1 MAIHSLLENDDL
13 WQKYLE
19 DFTYHKL
26 HLDFSNTGLSYK
38 ILQAAFGKLEE
49 QGALQRLATLHV
61 YVHVHKLNLAKV
73 ASLLRPLDRIEVAAS
88 ILPSLSEKVQ
98 SPAESFLHDVEHSG
112 DFLSKP
118 EALSVFIIE
127 TLFSA
132 VAGTGKRYGTGDT
145 SSATEVESE
154 TVDETFEH
162 LKLWYKVYRDVVSY
176 MIITLHVH
184 VRS

>member
-1 MAIHSLLENDDL
+1 MVAIHSLLDNDDL

-26 HLDFSNTGLSYK
+26 HLDFSSTGLSYK

-49 QGALQRLATLHV
+49 RGALQRLATLHV
-61 YVHVHKLNLAKV
+61 YVRVHKLNLAKV
-73 ASLLRPLDRIEVAAS
+73 ASLLRPLDRIEFAAS

-112 DFLSKP
+112 DFLGKP

-132 VAGTGKRYGTGDT
+132 IADTGMRYGGAT
-145 SSATEVESE
+145 SAAELESE
-154 TVDETFEH
+154 RVDEMFEH
-162 LKLWYKVYRDVVSY
+162 LKLWYKVYRDVVSCL
-176 MIITLHVH
+176 ITV
-184 VRS
+184 SQ